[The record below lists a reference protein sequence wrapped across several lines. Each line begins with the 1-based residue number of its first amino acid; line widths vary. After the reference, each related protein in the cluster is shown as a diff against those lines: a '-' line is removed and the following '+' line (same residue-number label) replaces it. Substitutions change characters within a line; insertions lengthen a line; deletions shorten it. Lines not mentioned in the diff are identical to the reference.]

1 MFLLARDG
9 EFAMLDGDSHTLSG
23 CESGVLDPST
33 CESDPR
39 KQSRL
44 GAQVLWFVP
53 VVLDRV

>member
-1 MFLLARDG
+1 
-9 EFAMLDGDSHTLSG
+9 MLDGDSHTLSG